1 MNHEQRPTI
10 IGIGGLTSEVGKT
23 TLLCKLLGT
32 FPGWEAIKTTRGH
45 YRSCGKDPHTC
56 CVSDLLSAE
65 PVVHSGRETTYAAG
79 KDTGKYWEAGAV
91 NVHWVIATD
100 EQVAA
105 GISEALSRVTAA
117 GVLVEG
123 NSFTQFVK
131 PDFFVLVADSE
142 TLKIKPTAR
151 RALARVDAVYVSQRS
166 AARDTEAIRKLLLNL
181 ELRDEVRIFS
191 DDQFELLADVIR
203 ARVSA
208 LGSHG
213 DNQPAVQ
220 DILNSPDNKG
230 LTQARRG

>member
-1 MNHEQRPTI
+1 MNHNRRPAI

-56 CVSDLLSAE
+56 CVSDLLSE
-65 PVVHSGRETTYAAG
+65 KPVVHSGRKTTYAAG
-79 KDTGKYWEAGAV
+79 KDTGKYWDAGAV

-100 EQVAA
+100 EQVEA
-105 GISEALSRVTAA
+105 GIHEALSRVTAE

-123 NSFTQFVK
+123 NSFTEFVK

-151 RALARVDAVYVSQRS
+151 RALSRVGAVYVAQRS
-166 AARDTEAIRKLLLNL
+166 GRDTESIRKFLRNID
-181 ELRDEVRIFS
+181 LRDDVKFFGDEKFA
-191 DDQFELLADVIR
+191 ELADLIR
-203 ARVSA
+203 AQLPASA
-208 LGSHG
+208 ANR
-213 DNQPAVQ
+213 DNLSAMQNT
-220 DILNSPDNKG
+220 LNSPDNKG
-230 LTQARRG
+230 LTQPSRG